1 MVAMTF
7 VLINVETG
15 TEKDVIE
22 DLRKFPEVKEAYCV
36 YGVYDVMAR
45 LEADTMDEIKNTIS
59 WGIRR
64 LDKVRS
70 TITMI
75 QA

>member
-1 MVAMTF
+1 MAMTF

-22 DLRKFPEVKEAYCV
+22 DLKKFPEVKEAYSV
-36 YGVYDVMAR
+36 YGVYDVIAR
-45 LEADTMDEIKNTIS
+45 LEADTMDEIKNAIS

-64 LDKVRS
+64 LDKVRA